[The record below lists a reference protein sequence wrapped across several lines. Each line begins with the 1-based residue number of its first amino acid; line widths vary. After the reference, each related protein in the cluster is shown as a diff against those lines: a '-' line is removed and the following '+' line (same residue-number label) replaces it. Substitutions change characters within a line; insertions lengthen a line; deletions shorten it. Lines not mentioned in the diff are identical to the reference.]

1 MFGILGCPEIVHF
14 VVKMTSSGSSC
25 VPYLTNQISPLNILT
40 ALHQYLVQMSKKGTI
55 TVAVIYFYSF
65 AIIAQLT
72 G

>member
-1 MFGILGCPEIVHF
+1 
-14 VVKMTSSGSSC
+14 MTSSGSSC
-25 VPYLTNQISPLNILT
+25 VSYLTNQITPLNILT

-55 TVAVIYFYSF
+55 TVTVIYFYSF